1 MVRKMRKRNLMIM
14 SLILLGLMCFS
25 LVSCGEGFF
34 EEEPETS
41 GEIDPNKTTIYI
53 GNYYGGLGDK
63 WLDVLT
69 EQYEATHPDVHF
81 EIEND
86 KTPYLLDNIKNNISA
101 SKCSLFFV
109 EKIYYYDMVNQGSL
123 ADISDVVTSSLSEYG
138 ETGTIEDKLDPQF
151 KNYLANND
159 ICDGKY
165 YALPTYTSHYHM
177 VYDVDLFEQKK
188 LYIGKNS
195 TETNIAWINGIE
207 ENTKSAGV
215 DGEFGT
221 YDDGLPATMS
231 QFEKLVERMRKMNI
245 TPFIWSGQYS
255 DYSSGILTSMYAD
268 YEGAD
273 AFEINYTFDGS
284 AVLNGSTTPTT
295 ITKDNAYELQGQT
308 GKLKA
313 LEFARYITSD
323 SINYASSSGL
333 LTSTHLEAQD
343 EFIASRPEN
352 NGSTIK
358 PIGMIFEGD
367 WWENEAVINGDFNS
381 MVNMYGDEYAY
392 GTRRFS
398 VMPFPKTD
406 GAASG
411 KTILSTSA
419 SNAFFINNHSSEKEI
434 EICKDFLKFCHTESA
449 LQIFTQY
456 TGMVRPF
463 EYEITDEQYNELTYY
478 SKTLYEIY
486 KNENTKIV
494 YDLNRCDTRIQNPSY
509 FVFYWKWTS
518 STSGGVYEY
527 PFRDFIDNKNMTA
540 QAYFAGLKEY
550 HKSQWSRFN

>member
-1 MVRKMRKRNLMIM
+1 MLKKIF
-14 SLILLGLMCFS
+14 LLVM
-25 LVSCGEGFF
+25 GFF
-34 EEEPETS
+34 CFTLVACTNDFYEEEPSTG

-69 EQYEATHPDVHF
+69 EQYEQTHPDVHF

-86 KTPYLLDNIKNNISA
+86 KTPYLLDNIKNNISS

-138 ETGTIEDKLDPQF
+138 ETGTIEDKLDKQYKDF
-151 KNYLANND
+151 LANND
-159 ICDGKY
+159 ITKGKY

-195 TETNIAWINGIE
+195 TESNIAWISGTE

-221 YDDGLPATMS
+221 YDDGLPATMP

-255 DYSSGILTSMYAD
+255 DYSSGILTSIYAD

-273 AFEINYTFDGS
+273 AFALNYTFDGS

-295 ITKDNAYELQGQT
+295 ITKDNAYELQAQT

-398 VMPFPKTD
+398 VMPFPKMD
-406 GAASG
+406 GSATG

-449 LQIFTQY
+449 LQVFTQY

-463 EYEITDEQYNELTYY
+463 EYELTDEQYNELTYY

-486 KNENTKIV
+486 KSENTKIV

-518 STSGGVYEY
+518 STSGGVYEF